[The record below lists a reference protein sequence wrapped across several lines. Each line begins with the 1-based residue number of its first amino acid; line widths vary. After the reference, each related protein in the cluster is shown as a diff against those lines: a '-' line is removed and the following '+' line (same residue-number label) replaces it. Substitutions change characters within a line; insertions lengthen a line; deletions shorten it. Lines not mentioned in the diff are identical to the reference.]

1 LGVFFILIYDL
12 NQNLGGKQM
21 FKVLVSDP
29 ISDLGIQQLNDA
41 IDVIVDKKTGLK
53 EDELAAIIGDYDA
66 LLVRSQTKVTKRIM
80 EAGKKLKVVGRAGV
94 GVDNIDLEAATK
106 RGIVVIN
113 APDGNTIAT
122 CELTFAMM
130 MSVARQIPQAYKK
143 TVSGEWDRKTFVGV
157 ELRAK
162 VLGIIGMGRIGSE
175 VAKRA
180 KVFGME
186 VIGYDPFLTE
196 DRAEKMGVKLGTVN
210 EIAAQADFITV
221 HTPLTPETRHIIGKA
236 QFAIMKKGVRII
248 NCARG
253 GIVDE
258 VALVDA
264 INQGIVAGAAFD
276 VYEEEPP
283 AADHPFLNHP
293 QIIVTP
299 HLGASTIE
307 AQENVAI
314 DVSEEVLHI
323 LRDEPFK
330 NAVNMPPV
338 PANVLSVLQPYFQLG
353 EKLGRFVGKLT
364 ESAVQEINVN
374 YAGDLSDVDTTP
386 LTRHIVKGVLV
397 NHLEEVNIV
406 NAMHLAKLREVNII
420 VQKATTS
427 KTFTN
432 LVTVTLK
439 SKNEERTVAGTLLS
453 GYGERIVQ
461 IDQYPVD
468 IAPEGTMLLIS
479 HRDKPGIIGRV
490 GTLLGNNQV
499 NIASMQ
505 VGRKVIGG
513 SAVMVLSI
521 DKEAPSDVLHELG
534 QLTDLLHV
542 KAITL

>member
-1 LGVFFILIYDL
+1 
-12 NQNLGGKQM
+12 M

-41 IDVIVDKKTGLK
+41 ADVIVDKITGLK
-53 EDELAAIIGDYDA
+53 EDELIAIIGEYDA
-66 LLVRSQTKVTKRIM
+66 LLVRSQTKVTEKIM

-130 MSVARQIPQAYKK
+130 MSSARQIPQAYKK

-196 DRAEKMGVKLGTVN
+196 ERAEKMGVKLGTVN
-210 EIAAQADFITV
+210 EIASQADFITV

-236 QFAIMKKGVRII
+236 QFAIMKPGVRII

-258 VALVDA
+258 LALVDA

-276 VYEEEPP
+276 VFEEEPP

-299 HLGASTIE
+299 HLGASTVE

-323 LRDEPFK
+323 LRNEPFK

-353 EKLGRFVGKLT
+353 EKLGRFVGKLS
-364 ESAVQEINVN
+364 ENPIEEIIVK
-374 YAGDLSDVDTTP
+374 YAGDLSDVDTAP
-386 LTRHIVKGVLV
+386 LTRYIVKGVLM
-397 NHLEEVNIV
+397 NHLADEVNIV
-406 NAMHLAKLREVNII
+406 NAMHMAKLREVNII
-420 VQKATTS
+420 VQKATAS

-439 SKNEERTVAGTLLS
+439 SKNEEKTTAGTLLS

-479 HRDKPGIIGRV
+479 HSDKPGIIGRV

-513 SAVMVLSI
+513 SAIMVLSI
-521 DKEAPSDVLHELG
+521 DKEAPSDVLIELS
-534 QLTDLLHV
+534 QLADLINV

>member
-1 LGVFFILIYDL
+1 
-12 NQNLGGKQM
+12 M

-29 ISDLGIQQLNDA
+29 ISDMGIQQLHDA
-41 IDVIVDKKTGLK
+41 EDVTVDKKTGLS
-53 EDELAAIIGDYDA
+53 EDELVAIIGDYDA
-66 LLVRSQTKVTKRIM
+66 LLVRSQTKVTERIM

-143 TVSGEWDRKTFVGV
+143 TVGGEWDRKTFVGV
-157 ELRAK
+157 ELRNK
-162 VLGIIGMGRIGSE
+162 TLGVVGMGRIGGE

-180 KVFGME
+180 KAFGMN
-186 VIGYDPFLTE
+186 VIGYDPFLSE
-196 DRAEKMGVKLGTVN
+196 ERAEKMGVKLGTVN

-221 HTPLTPETRHIIGKA
+221 HTPLTNETRGIIGKD
-236 QFAIMKKGVRII
+236 QFAIMKQGVRII

-258 VALVDA
+258 KALVDA
-264 INQGIVAGAAFD
+264 IDGGIVAGAAFD
-276 VYEEEPP
+276 VFVEEPP
-283 AADHPFLNHP
+283 APDHPFLNNP
-293 QIIVTP
+293 KIIVTP
-299 HLGASTIE
+299 HLGASTVE

-338 PANVLSVLQPYFQLG
+338 PASVLNILQPYFNLG
-353 EKLGRFVGKLT
+353 EKLGRFAGQIADG
-364 ESAVQEINVN
+364 AVKEINVS
-374 YAGDLSDVDTTP
+374 YSGELVDVDVSP
-386 LTRHIVKGVLV
+386 LTRYIVKGVLS
-397 NHLEEVNIV
+397 NHLAGEVNIV
-406 NAMHLAKLREVNII
+406 NAMHLAKNRDVNVV
-420 VQKATTS
+420 VQKSSAAQ
-427 KTFTN
+427 TFTN

-439 SKNEERTVAGTLLS
+439 TKNGDRTLSGTLLS

-468 IAPEGTMLLIS
+468 IAPEGTLLLIS
-479 HRDKPGIIGRV
+479 HNDKPGIIGRV
-490 GTLLGNNQV
+490 GTLLGSNNV

-505 VGRKVIGG
+505 VGRKVVGG
-513 SAVMVLSI
+513 SAIMMLTIDNHATDAVL
-521 DKEAPSDVLHELG
+521 AELTK
-534 QLTDLLHV
+534 LPEIMHV
-542 KAITL
+542 KELAL

>member
-1 LGVFFILIYDL
+1 MHYTVFTK
-12 NQNLGGKQM
+12 LGGIPM
-21 FKVLVSDP
+21 FKILVSDP
-29 ISDLGIQQLNDA
+29 ISDLGIQQLKDA
-41 IDVIVDKKTGLK
+41 ADVTVDKKTGLK
-53 EDELAAIIGDYDA
+53 EDELIAIIGEYDA
-66 LLVRSQTKVTKRIM
+66 LLVRSQTKVTERIM
-80 EAGKKLKVVGRAGV
+80 EAGNKLKVIGRAGV

-130 MSVARQIPQAYKK
+130 MSAARQIPQAYKK
-143 TVSGEWDRKTFVGV
+143 TVTGEWDRKTFVGV

-186 VIGYDPFLTE
+186 VLGYDPFLTE
-196 DRAEKMGVKLGTVN
+196 DRAEKMGVKLCTVN

-236 QFAIMKKGVRII
+236 QFDIMKKGARII

-276 VYEEEPP
+276 VFEDEPP

-323 LRDEPFK
+323 LRNEPFK

-338 PANVLSVLQPYFQLG
+338 PANVLSKLQPYFNLG
-353 EKLGRFVGKLT
+353 EKLGRFAGKMT
-364 ESAVQEINVN
+364 ESAIQEIVIH
-374 YAGDLSDVDTTP
+374 YSGELVDVDTSP

-397 NHLEEVNIV
+397 NHLAGEVNIV
-406 NAMHLAKLREVNII
+406 NAMHMAKLREVNIV
-420 VQKATTS
+420 VQQASTS

-439 SKNEERTVAGTLLS
+439 SKSEEKVVAGTLLS

-479 HRDKPGIIGRV
+479 HNDKPGIIGRV

-513 SAVMVLSI
+513 SAIMVLTV
-521 DKEAPSDVLHELG
+521 DKEAPSDVIKELEA
-534 QLTDLLHV
+534 LTDLIKV